1 MGVLVAPFVDLRSCS
16 VMTEPQGNAPTEG
29 LPAALV
35 DRSNEQLLG
44 VLDGVLLELERR
56 LLRYA
61 RSGPEIV
68 QMADEGL
75 VLSVRSAARLRQA
88 QSAAAH
94 AASHLQVVGVGEWH
108 PRSTNPGWSD
118 DPRVTG
124 RDGSPPEPAG
134 G

>member
-1 MGVLVAPFVDLRSCS
+1 MEER
-16 VMTEPQGNAPTEG
+16 EH
-29 LPAALV
+29 
-35 DRSNEQLLG
+35 SNGELLA

-61 RSGPEIV
+61 RTGPEII

-88 QSAAAH
+88 QSSAGH
-94 AASHLQVVGVGEWH
+94 AASHLQVLGVGEWS
-108 PRSTNPGWSD
+108 PRSTNPGWSA

-124 RDGSPPEPAG
+124 EQETEPG
-134 G
+134 D

>member
-1 MGVLVAPFVDLRSCS
+1 MDDPRREDSTSPPLA
-16 VMTEPQGNAPTEG
+16 G
-29 LPAALV
+29 LA
-35 DRSNEQLLG
+35 DRSNEELLG
-44 VLDGVLLELERR
+44 LLDSVLLELERR

-61 RSGPEIV
+61 RSGAEFI

-75 VLSVRSAARLRQA
+75 ILSVRSGARLRQA

-94 AASHLQVVGVGEWH
+94 ATSHLQVMGVGGWS

-124 RDGSPPEPAG
+124 MEEEPEEPAEQ
-134 G
+134 